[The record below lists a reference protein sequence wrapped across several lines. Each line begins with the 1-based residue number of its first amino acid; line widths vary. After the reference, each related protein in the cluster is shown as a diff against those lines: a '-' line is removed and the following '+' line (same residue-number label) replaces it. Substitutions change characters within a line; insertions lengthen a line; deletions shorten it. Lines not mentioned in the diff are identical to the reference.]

1 MKKIVFITLLLLPFV
16 GKAQS
21 YIQLGPAVYPMSA
34 WGAEAVGDFTIVGS
48 DTGLS
53 LGLGAMAFANISKT
67 HDEPDAGKMVNAF
80 YAAPQLSV
88 RYGFSEK
95 FYAYLRGGA
104 GWAGDKK
111 EGSDMNNKFMFN
123 AAAGVGLSLGR
134 HVGIYAEGGLP
145 FCSFGLRFAL

>member
-1 MKKIVFITLLLLPFV
+1 MKKVVFIILLLLPFV

-34 WGAEAVGDFTIVGS
+34 WGAEAVGDFTIAGS

-53 LGLGAMAFANISKT
+53 LGLGAMAFASTSKT
-67 HDEPDAGKMVNAF
+67 HDEPDAGKRVNEF

-88 RYGFSEK
+88 RYGFSEM
-95 FYAYLRGGA
+95 FNIYLRGGA
-104 GWAGDKK
+104 GWMGDKK
-111 EGSDMNNKFMFN
+111 EGSDLSSKFMYN

-134 HVGIYAEGGLP
+134 HVGLYAEGGLP